1 MKRLPAVT
9 TPDIQRVEGYEPTH
23 DIKRF
28 DFSTD
33 LAFGHEGEEIVRL
46 FLEKFASG
54 DVEVKYDRY
63 RNGRIFVEFEQNPRN
78 TGWKPSGIAVTTSA
92 WWAYVFSPGAL
103 VIIEVTRLK
112 RYLKQNWPNLRQLV
126 AAPDSDNPAKGILLY
141 PDQVRDVMTLST
153 YD

>member
-1 MKRLPAVT
+1 
-9 TPDIQRVEGYEPTH
+9 
-23 DIKRF
+23 
-28 DFSTD
+28 
-33 LAFGHEGEEIVRL
+33 L

-63 RNGRIFVEFEQNPRN
+63 RNGRIFVEFEQNPRD
-78 TGWKPSGIAVTTSA
+78 TGWKPSGIAVTTSE

-112 RYLKQNWPNLRQLV
+112 RYLKKNWPNLRQLV
-126 AAPDSDNPAKGILLY
+126 AAPDSDNPAKGFLLY

>member
-1 MKRLPAVT
+1 MRSPTGIMTEV
-9 TPDIQRVEGYEPTH
+9 QRVEGYEPTH
-23 DIKRF
+23 DIKRY

-46 FLEKFASG
+46 FLQKFSSG

-63 RNGRIFVEFEQNPRN
+63 RNGRIFVEYEQNPRN
-78 TGWKPSGIAVTTSA
+78 TGWKPSGIAVTTA
-92 WWAYVFSPGAL
+92 EWFAYVFSPGGL

-112 RYLKQNWPNLRQLV
+112 RYLKHNWQNLRQLI
-126 AAPDSDNPAKGILLY
+126 AAPDSDNPAKGFLLY
-141 PDQVRDVMTLST
+141 PEQVRELMTLST